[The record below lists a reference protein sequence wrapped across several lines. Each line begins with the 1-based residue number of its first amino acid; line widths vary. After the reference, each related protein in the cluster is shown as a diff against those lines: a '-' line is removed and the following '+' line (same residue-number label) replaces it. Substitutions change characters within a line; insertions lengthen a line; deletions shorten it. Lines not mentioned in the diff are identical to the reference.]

1 MRAHSHEIAD
11 TQPPV
16 RHRPRPPGPPAQR
29 AHMLNAAPFMCA
41 PLPIII
47 PIYRWWEVP
56 YMWAGAK
63 AYDLVA
69 GWASAVP
76 GS

>member
-1 MRAHSHEIAD
+1 M
-11 TQPPV
+11 
-16 RHRPRPPGPPAQR
+16 
-29 AHMLNAAPFMCA
+29 NA

-63 AYDLVA
+63 AYDVVA
-69 GWASAVP
+69 GWRSAVP
-76 GS
+76 ASYFVSRGEALFQFPMLKADGLKGA